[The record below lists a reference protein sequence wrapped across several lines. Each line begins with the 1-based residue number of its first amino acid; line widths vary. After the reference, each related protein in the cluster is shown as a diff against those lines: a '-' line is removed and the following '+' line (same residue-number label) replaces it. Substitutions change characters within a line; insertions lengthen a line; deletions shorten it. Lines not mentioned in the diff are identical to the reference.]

1 MTNNKPWLIL
11 LIILFSA
18 IHITAQTQS
27 REEYLQGFEQRKQWL
42 ISHYDTLTRP
52 NYTAIAA
59 KYATGYDIE
68 TADKMFIELLQKP
81 SGAMFWMFPVTGCYF
96 AGKDKMSAEAS
107 QALRNAWKTY
117 APSRGDTENHWAM
130 WYATLLLMSEQW
142 PDLPGSEWFSG
153 NSSVENFQEAKEYLF
168 EWARITTTIGQGEFD
183 SPDYILEYL
192 IPTMMLAEYALDP
205 VVKQLGLMLTDYIFA
220 DFAAEH
226 LDQQYIGGYSRIYE
240 RGLFRP
246 QYLASSVFAY
256 IYFGV
261 GEPALHGWVIYPVLT
276 SYRLPEIILNIAT
289 DRSQPYVH
297 KERKRVRNVIRHGD
311 ERNPPVYKYN
321 YITKDY
327 GIGSL
332 QGGLLQPIQ
341 QHTWG
346 IRYTYGKPFSTI
358 FGLHPYWS
366 TLEIG
371 MFFPEEQ
378 KTSMAGIIAS
388 KTTYNNPDKWTG
400 GSPFERTFQHKNTL
414 VVLYDI
420 PVGTTSEHING
431 FFPANLQQRIV
442 DDSGWIICKAGDS
455 YVGWFP
461 LQPGEWSKEYEAEKQ
476 RFNTATTSSNG
487 TDESLLRNYRFR
499 SHALQNGYVIEVR
512 SREQIGSFENFKKQL
527 AKTIPQSI
535 LKPGSVSVKYK
546 TIDNRLMEF
555 TFPED
560 RSLNGKSI
568 DLTQYKLFEGP
579 FLNAEVGSQMLTL
592 TYKNQKMILNFKTLE
607 RIIQ

>member
-1 MTNNKPWLIL
+1 
-11 LIILFSA
+11 
-18 IHITAQTQS
+18 
-27 REEYLQGFEQRKQWL
+27 
-42 ISHYDTLTRP
+42 
-52 NYTAIAA
+52 
-59 KYATGYDIE
+59 
-68 TADKMFIELLQKP
+68 
-81 SGAMFWMFPVTGCYF
+81 
-96 AGKDKMSAEAS
+96 
-107 QALRNAWKTY
+107 
-117 APSRGDTENHWAM
+117 
-130 WYATLLLMSEQW
+130 
-142 PDLPGSEWFSG
+142 
-153 NSSVENFQEAKEYLF
+153 
-168 EWARITTTIGQGEFD
+168 
-183 SPDYILEYL
+183 
-192 IPTMMLAEYALDP
+192 
-205 VVKQLGLMLTDYIFA
+205 
-220 DFAAEH
+220 
-226 LDQQYIGGYSRIYE
+226 
-240 RGLFRP
+240 
-246 QYLASSVFAY
+246 
-256 IYFGV
+256 
-261 GEPALHGWVIYPVLT
+261 
-276 SYRLPEIILNIAT
+276 
-289 DRSQPYVH
+289 
-297 KERKRVRNVIRHGD
+297 